1 MDELKIENWHLT
13 TTIILFCISLAILYD
28 QLTKRIP
35 TRLRADQ
42 APTSMYGLIAAA
54 AHDAPVRASGIE

>member
-1 MDELKIENWHLT
+1 MDQAVATSLC
-13 TTIILFCISLAILYD
+13 ILLVSVAILYD

-42 APTSMYGLIAAA
+42 APASGYGLIAAA
-54 AHDAPVRASGIE
+54 THDAPVRAAGIE

>member
-1 MDELKIENWHLT
+1 MEQLVIYLC
-13 TTIILFCISLAILYD
+13 ILLVSAAILYD

-42 APTSMYGLIAAA
+42 APRSGYGLIAAA
-54 AHDAPVRASGIE
+54 AHDAPVRARGIE